1 MLQPGERVSGGQQIT
16 HCRCLVLGGGN
27 SPAFQSAR
35 ARSFVAEVH
44 LDPSG
49 LARSVGGNRKPGH
62 NQNKLIIKS
71 SFSLYEFPDHIAAVK
86 KKRCFYFTSLRREQ
100 RNGNEQ
106 PGICWSLRKTSSD
119 TQTDANPACCTLVN
133 SWHEVTPPMSLHRG
147 IFMGRRCGKQLTR
160 PAFNAGVREGGVRS
174 PKRK

>member
-16 HCRCLVLGGGN
+16 HCRCLLLGGGN

-86 KKRCFYFTSLRREQ
+86 KNVVFILPHYVGSSATVMSSLAFA
-100 RNGNEQ
+100 G
-106 PGICWSLRKTSSD
+106 
-119 TQTDANPACCTLVN
+119 A
-133 SWHEVTPPMSLHRG
+133 
-147 IFMGRRCGKQLTR
+147 CGKRAATPKQMQIQRAAPWLTPGMR
-160 PAFNAGVREGGVRS
+160 LLP
-174 PKRK
+174 P